1 MNGPKL
7 PFAFTGSRGFKIA
20 LAISVILNVFL
31 GSIMLGQMIFGKDR
45 HHHDENKSDR
55 YTLRMEL
62 RALDSAL
69 PDEARK
75 ALRES
80 LNEARTDLREHIDDI
95 HATRRYIRDLLT
107 APQLDGPAL
116 SAAFARLNQDLAALQ
131 RPLQSIIVDSAA
143 KMTAAQRADMARAL
157 SAAQS
162 HASRKS
168 SSTDKEGSD
177 EEGAKGSDQR

>member
-1 MNGPKL
+1 MNTPKA
-7 PFAFTGSRGFKIA
+7 PFAFTGSAGFKLA
-20 LAISVILNVFL
+20 LAISVILNIFL
-31 GSIMLGQMIFGKDR
+31 GSIMLGQMIFGKD
-45 HHHDENKSDR
+45 HHQDRSSKGDR

-75 ALRES
+75 ALRQS
-80 LNEARTDLREHIDDI
+80 LNAARTDLRAQIDDI

-107 APQLDGPAL
+107 APQLDSPAL

-131 RPLQSIIVDSAA
+131 RPLQSIIVDSAE
-143 KMTAAQRADMARAL
+143 KMTADQRAEMARAL

-162 HASRKS
+162 HASRKA
-168 SSTDKEGSD
+168 SD
-177 EEGAKGSDQR
+177 EKKDDEKRDDPR